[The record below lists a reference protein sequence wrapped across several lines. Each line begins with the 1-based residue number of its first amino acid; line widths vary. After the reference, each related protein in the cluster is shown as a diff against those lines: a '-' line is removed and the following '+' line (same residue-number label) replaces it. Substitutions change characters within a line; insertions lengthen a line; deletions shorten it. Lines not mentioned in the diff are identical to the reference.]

1 MTFPVYR
8 LAKNKRR
15 NEAFRGLGGVHA
27 SSRWT
32 SRGRPVVFTAESIS
46 LALLEFTVH
55 HRRRNWIPSS
65 VMVVADVPEDAS
77 MEAVDI
83 DQLPDDW
90 RAEESPAELRGF
102 GDDWLER
109 GDALV
114 LRVPS
119 AIVPE
124 ECNFLINP
132 SHPDFHGITIHPPSD
147 YIIDGRLI
155 RTRVKGRN
163 GAALEKDGNR

>member
-1 MTFPVYR
+1 LTFPVYR
-8 LAKNKRR
+8 LAKKKHRA
-15 NEAFRGLGGVHA
+15 EAFKGLGGVHA
-27 SSRWT
+27 DSRWT
-32 SRGRPVVFTAESIS
+32 SRGRPVVYAAGSIS

-55 HRRRNWIPSS
+55 HRRRDWIPSS
-65 VMVVADVPEDAS
+65 VLVKADIPDAASLETVSIKKLPE
-77 MEAVDI
+77 
-83 DQLPDDW
+83 DW
-90 RAEESPAELRGF
+90 RAAEPPPELRRI

-109 GDALV
+109 GETLL

-132 SHPDFHGITIHPPSD
+132 SHPEFHQVLVRPPTD

-155 RTRVKGRN
+155 RTS
-163 GAALEKDGNR
+163 